1 MQYALK
7 PQHFLFYRIITMYYC
22 YSTGLL
28 KTTPCATQP
37 KINTKV
43 ILIHS
48 ELIKSHLLWLAN
60 KNRNV
65 VGCSSPWLHNWIC
78 FVSMLCFLSVTCLA
92 FSSCSL
98 TLTHSLCRS
107 VKMRCDL
114 HVNRP
119 MQYGILF
126 FFHLQHYFYTGT
138 SSVGRL
144 ATIPWAF
151 WEMSLRI
158 MFSALQCTE
167 WNTAFLSVVR
177 V

>member
-1 MQYALK
+1 
-7 PQHFLFYRIITMYYC
+7 MYYC
-22 YSTGLL
+22 QSTGLL
-28 KTTPCATQP
+28 KTTPCAAQL

-48 ELIKSHLLWLAN
+48 ELIKSHLLWLAT

-65 VGCSSPWLHNWIC
+65 VGCSSPWLHHLLC
-78 FVSMLCFLSVTCLA
+78 VVSMLCFLSVTWHSAHTDSHWLTRFAVLWKWDVICMLTGQ
-92 FSSCSL
+92 CS
-98 TLTHSLCRS
+98 
-107 VKMRCDL
+107 MA
-114 HVNRP
+114 
-119 MQYGILF
+119 F
-126 FFHLQHYFYTGT
+126 FFRLQHYFNTGT

-158 MFSALQCTE
+158 TFSALQCTE
-167 WNTAFLSVVR
+167 WNSGTHRGTLSSTRNR